1 MISSFMVFKIFQE
14 FPEREAAK
22 VLDIEPGTR
31 CPINLA
37 FNNYKILTI
46 SEEGGAKDTIIR

>member
-1 MISSFMVFKIFQE
+1 MVFKIFQE